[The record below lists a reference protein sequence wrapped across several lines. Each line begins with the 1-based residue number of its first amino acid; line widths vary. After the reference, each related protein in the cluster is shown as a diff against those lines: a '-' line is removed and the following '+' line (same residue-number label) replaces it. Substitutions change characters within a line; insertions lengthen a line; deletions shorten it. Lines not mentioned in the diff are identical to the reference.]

1 MTLPVGVLEHIVRS
15 RRPPQP
21 ALHSIKRRVIDAAL
35 ERRRPA
41 SFADLGGVWAVDAGY
56 TFYALEKHQ
65 ISRAVL
71 VDEEFTPAV
80 ERRSKQ
86 FPQLE
91 LLGANF
97 GDRQTLEPLGHLD
110 AVFLFD
116 VLLHQVDPDW
126 DQVLEMYSGVT
137 EAFVIV
143 NPQYVRS
150 ESTIRLL
157 DLGRDRYEATVPP
170 QPLYADLFDRRDEF
184 LPERGRR
191 YGDIHNVWQ
200 WGIVDADLSAKMKA
214 LGFELDY
221 YENAGQW
228 FSQPAFENH
237 AFIYSRR

>member
-1 MTLPVGVLEHIVRS
+1 MGTLDRIGRL
-15 RRPPQP
+15 RRAPQP
-21 ALHSIKRRVIDAAL
+21 PLHPIKLRVIDAAF
-35 ERRRPA
+35 ERGDRG

-56 TFYALEKHQ
+56 TFYALQAHP

-71 VDEEFTPAV
+71 VDEEFTTSVKRASQ
-80 ERRSKQ
+80 R

-91 LLGANF
+91 LVSANF
-97 GDRQTLEPLGHLD
+97 GDRGAVDAVGRVD

-126 DQVLEMYSGVT
+126 DQVLEMYAGVT
-137 EAFVIV
+137 DAFLIV

-157 DLGRDRYEATVPP
+157 DLGRDSYLATVPP
-170 QPLYADLFDRRDEF
+170 QPLYEDLFDRRDEF

-200 WGIVDADLSAKMKA
+200 WGIVDGDLSAKMDE
-214 LGFELDY
+214 LGFQLVY

-228 FSQPAFENH
+228 FKQPAFETH
-237 AFIYSRR
+237 AFIFRRR